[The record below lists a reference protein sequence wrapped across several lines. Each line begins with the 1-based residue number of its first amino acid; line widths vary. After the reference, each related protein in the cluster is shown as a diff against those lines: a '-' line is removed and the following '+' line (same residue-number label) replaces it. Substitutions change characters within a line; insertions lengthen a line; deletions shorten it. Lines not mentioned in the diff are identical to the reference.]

1 MTQTTP
7 TRTRPE
13 IDDMVPGLK
22 LQAGDNHATLEAL
35 RDLLLE
41 ELDTQTAYEE
51 LVAGNLVALEL
62 DVNRL
67 RRMVDRLVVEAMF
80 AVAHDKL
87 TARLGL
93 DYDSSGAPV
102 SPEGGDVFAQI
113 DAVTD
118 RIAVMKR
125 RVWQAEP
132 DIVAMIE
139 TVLLE
144 EGLDPV
150 LIQALARSR
159 NAVIIDPYEMRLVAS
174 EQRRR
179 RLMEDY
185 RRLQAA
191 RPEEVEDEEDFD
203 DYDFGV

>member
-7 TRTRPE
+7 AQIRPE

-22 LQAGDNHATLEAL
+22 LQAGDDRATLEAL
-35 RDLLLE
+35 RDILLA
-41 ELDTQTAYEE
+41 ELDPQTAYEE

-67 RRMVDRLVVEAMF
+67 RSMVDRLVVEAMF
-80 AVAHDKL
+80 DAAHDKL

-102 SPEGGDVFAQI
+102 SPEGDDVFAQI
-113 DAVTD
+113 DAVTA
-118 RIAVMKR
+118 RIEVMER

-132 DIVAMIE
+132 DVVAMIE

-159 NAVIIDPYEMRLVAS
+159 KAKFVDPLEMRLVAS

-191 RPEEVEDEEDFD
+191 RPEEVEDEEV
-203 DYDFGV
+203 FGAAYFGI